1 MSGIINAPTGDA
13 SPDQGGQ
20 AGSGGGLSNPLLQQA
35 EQKIEANMQP
45 DVRAAYMKVVVAGMS
60 VALAKGPDGF
70 MGKLRQSQ
78 DPISD
83 CARGAVSLMLI
94 MRKEAKGVMPMKAGI
109 PAAMTLLFHGLDFLD
124 RAKIAKIAEPE
135 IDRATTIFTNTLFQ
149 RLGITPQMLQHAV
162 GRTHQIMQDP
172 TAMAAI
178 NLKLGATRHPDAAAP
193 TPLPPG
199 GMINGGAGETQ

>member
-1 MSGIINAPTGDA
+1 MSGMINAPTGDA
-13 SPDQGGQ
+13 SDQGDQ
-20 AGSGGGLSNPLLQQA
+20 ADSGGGLSNPLLRAA
-35 EQKIEANMQP
+35 EQKIEAGMQP
-45 DVRAAYMKVVVAGMS
+45 DVRADYMKVVVAGLN

-109 PAAMTLLFHGLDFLD
+109 PAALTLMFHGLQFLEQS
-124 RAKIAKIAEPE
+124 KVLTIAEPE
-135 IDRATTIFTNTLFQ
+135 IDRATTIFTNTLFH
-149 RLGITPQMLQHAV
+149 RLGITPQMLQHAT
-162 GRTHQIMQDP
+162 GRVHALMMDP
-172 TAMAAI
+172 ASMELI
-178 NLKLGATRHPDAAAP
+178 NRKAGLVKSPDASTP

-199 GMINGGAGETQ
+199 PAGGLMNSGGGA

>member
-1 MSGIINAPTGDA
+1 MSGIINAPSGDT
-13 SPDQGGQ
+13 PDQSDQ
-20 AGSGGGLSNPLLQQA
+20 ADSGGGLSNPLLRAA
-35 EQKIEANMQP
+35 EQKIEAGMQP
-45 DVRAAYMKVVVAGMS
+45 DVRADYTKVVVAGMN

-70 MGKLRQSQ
+70 MGKLVASQ

-109 PAAMTLLFHGLDFLD
+109 PAALTLMFHGLQFLEQS
-124 RAKIAKIAEPE
+124 KVLTIAEPE

-149 RLGITPQMLQHAV
+149 RLGITPQMLQHAT
-162 GRTHQIMQDP
+162 GRVHALMMDP
-172 TAMAAI
+172 ASMELI
-178 NLKLGATRHPDAAAP
+178 NRKAGLVKSPDASTP

-199 GMINGGAGETQ
+199 PSGGMINGGGA